1 MRTQIL
7 RRNTLLIGMMF
18 VAAVYACAGVL
29 DVTIKQPFSAGG
41 KNYLPGHYRVLA
53 DEDSDHINLLNL
65 DRKTDDPIKFA
76 TRLSPREGQE
86 GRVVF
91 DKTDS
96 GLYLT
101 EIYIIGMDGFFFQ
114 GAPGKHKHLVVKEDE
129 P

>member
-1 MRTQIL
+1 MRMPIL
-7 RRNTLLIGMMF
+7 RITILLIVMTF
-18 VAAVYACAGVL
+18 VAALYVCAGDL
-29 DVTIKQPFSAGG
+29 TVTIKQPFSAGG
-41 KNYLPGHYRVLA
+41 KNYPAGHYRVLA
-53 DEDSDHINLLNL
+53 DEDMDHINLVNL

-86 GRVVF
+86 GQVVF

-114 GAPGKHKHLVVKEDE
+114 GASGKHKHLVVKEDA